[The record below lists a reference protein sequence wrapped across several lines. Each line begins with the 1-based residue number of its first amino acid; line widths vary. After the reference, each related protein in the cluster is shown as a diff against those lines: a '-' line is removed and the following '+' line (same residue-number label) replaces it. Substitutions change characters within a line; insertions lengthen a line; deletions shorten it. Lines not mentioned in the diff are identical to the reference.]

1 MQSYHKNRK
10 PENYRS
16 FKFAS
21 TFPQNQLYMEKNFLS
36 DDYMLMKGNIRKIT
50 QQTRAVETKTILF
63 WRINIWSRDSTIL
76 RMFENF

>member
-1 MQSYHKNRK
+1 
-10 PENYRS
+10 
-16 FKFAS
+16 
-21 TFPQNQLYMEKNFLS
+21 MEKNFLP